1 MIKIKDIKTKS
12 YHSKNIK
19 VLDKSVAWTERIK
32 DPVVYLNDKVKDN
45 TSQNENIYDYGN
57 DKIKY
62 HVNRTTDETVYM
74 SKKIGEKGV
83 NKIKK
88 EYSKNKILNT
98 GKVHSKKNIKI
109 SDNKIKNT
117 NKKIKKIEKTTKD
130 TVKLSKKMMEQG
142 RKLAIDATK
151 KTVRATKIMIRALV
165 SFIKA
170 IILAVKSL
178 IGLIASLGSVA
189 IIIIIV
195 ICLVALLVGSIF
207 GIFFANEGES
217 RTMTSVIS
225 EVNQEVFKKI
235 ENEQFLTKA
244 DDVMI
249 DSSYS
254 NWKEIIA
261 VYSVKYSN
269 NSNDNSIV
277 MYLNDDNVSKLKNIF
292 YDFNTIKT
300 EVKREQ
306 VQEKY
311 DDYLNG
317 EQTRT
322 IIKNILH
329 IKIESK
335 TLEEIEK
342 KYSFTDKQKNQ
353 VNELLDKQ
361 YDDLWISLLYGSG
374 TGEYVLWR
382 QKGSPWSNIQIGT
395 SGKSV
400 GDIGCLATSIAMLI
414 EKSNV
419 FNPINPFNPGTFVEE
434 LNKNGGFD
442 RDGNLQYSAINK
454 VVPNFEYGGRI
465 ELKGKSKLE
474 KLKKI
479 NEYQSKGYYL
489 AVEVKGDTGQHWVAV
504 LSVNGNNINM
514 ADPGSDGNIM
524 WNTYNWNNTSQF
536 VYFKVKG

>member
-1 MIKIKDIKTKS
+1 MIIKNIKTKS
-12 YHSKNIK
+12 QQSKTIK
-19 VLDKSVAWTERIK
+19 VLDKSIAWTERVK
-32 DPVVYLNDKVKDN
+32 DPISHLNNNVSEN
-45 TSQNENIYDYGN
+45 TSQDENIYDYGN
-57 DKIKY
+57 DKVKY
-62 HVNRTTDETVYM
+62 HVNRAVDETIYM
-74 SKKIGEKGV
+74 SKIAGEKGL

-88 EYSKNKILNT
+88 EYNKKKSLNT
-98 GKVHSKKNIKI
+98 DKLKSKKNIKI
-109 SDNKIKNT
+109 SNNKIKNS
-117 NKKIKKIEKTTKD
+117 NIKLKKIEKSAKE
-130 TVKLSKKMMEQG
+130 TVKLSKRMVEQG

-151 KTVRATKIMIRALV
+151 KTVRATKVMIRALV
-165 SFIKA
+165 SFIKT
-170 IILAVKSL
+170 IIIAVKSL

-189 IIIIIV
+189 VIIIIV
-195 ICLVALLVGSIF
+195 ICLVALLLASVF

-225 EVNQEVFKKI
+225 EVNQEVYRKI
-235 ENEQFLTKA
+235 ENEQFLNKA
-244 DDVMI
+244 DDVVI

-254 NWKEIIA
+254 NWKEVIA

-269 NSNDNSIV
+269 NSSDSSIV
-277 MYLNDDNVSKLKNIF
+277 MYLNDDNVGKLKRIF

-311 DDYLNG
+311 DDYLKG

-322 IIKNILH
+322 IMKTILH

-342 KYSFTDKQKNQ
+342 KYNFTEEQKKQ
-353 VNELLDKQ
+353 VNELLDEQ

-382 QKGSPWSNIQIGT
+382 QKGSSWSNIQIGS
-395 SGKSV
+395 SGKSI

-419 FNPINPFNPGTFVEE
+419 LNPINPFNPGTFVEE

-442 RDGNLQYSAINK
+442 RDGNLQYSAIKK
-454 VVPNFEYGGRI
+454 VVPNFEYGGRV
-465 ELKGKSKLE
+465 ELKGKTKLE

-489 AVEVKGDTGQHWVAV
+489 AVEVMGDTGQHWVAV

-514 ADPGSDGNIM
+514 ADPGSDGNVM

>member
-1 MIKIKDIKTKS
+1 MIIKNIKTKS
-12 YHSKNIK
+12 QQSKTIK
-19 VLDKSVAWTERIK
+19 VLDKSIAWTERVK
-32 DPVVYLNDKVKDN
+32 DPISHLNNNVSEN
-45 TSQNENIYDYGN
+45 TSQDENIYDYGN
-57 DKIKY
+57 DKVKY
-62 HVNRTTDETVYM
+62 HVNRAVDETIYM
-74 SKKIGEKGV
+74 SKIAGEKGL

-88 EYSKNKILNT
+88 EYNKKKSLNT
-98 GKVHSKKNIKI
+98 DKLKSKKNIKI
-109 SDNKIKNT
+109 SNNKIKNS
-117 NKKIKKIEKTTKD
+117 NIKLKKIEKSAKE
-130 TVKLSKKMMEQG
+130 TVKLSKRMVEQG

-151 KTVRATKIMIRALV
+151 KTVRATKVMIRALV
-165 SFIKA
+165 SFIKT
-170 IILAVKSL
+170 IIIAVKSL

-189 IIIIIV
+189 VIIIIV
-195 ICLVALLVGSIF
+195 ICLVALLLGSVF

-225 EVNQEVFKKI
+225 EVNQEVYRKI
-235 ENEQFLTKA
+235 ENEQFLNKA
-244 DDVMI
+244 DDVVI

-254 NWKEIIA
+254 NWKEVIA

-269 NSNDNSIV
+269 NSSDSSIV
-277 MYLNDDNVSKLKNIF
+277 MYLNDDNVGKLKRIF

-311 DDYLNG
+311 DDYLKG

-322 IIKNILH
+322 IMKTILH

-342 KYSFTDKQKNQ
+342 KYNFTEEQKKQ
-353 VNELLDKQ
+353 VNELLDEQ

-382 QKGSPWSNIQIGT
+382 QKGSSWSNIQIGS
-395 SGKSV
+395 SGKSI

-419 FNPINPFNPGTFVEE
+419 LNPINPFNPGTFVEE

-442 RDGNLQYSAINK
+442 RDGNLQYSAIKK
-454 VVPNFEYGGRI
+454 VVPNFEYGGRV
-465 ELKGKSKLE
+465 ELKGKTKLE

-489 AVEVKGDTGQHWVAV
+489 AVEVMGDTGQHWVAV

-514 ADPGSDGNIM
+514 ADPGSDGNVM

>member
-1 MIKIKDIKTKS
+1 MMIKDIKIKNQQ
-12 YHSKNIK
+12 SKTIK
-19 VLDKSVAWTERIK
+19 VLDKSIAWTERVK
-32 DPVVYLNDKVKDN
+32 DPISYLNDNVRDN
-45 TSQNENIYDYGN
+45 TSQNDNITDYGC
-57 DKIKY
+57 DKVKY
-62 HVNRTTDETVYM
+62 HVNRATDETIYM
-74 SKKIGEKGV
+74 SKRMGEKGL

-88 EYSKNKILNT
+88 EYNKKKILNSEK
-98 GKVHSKKNIKI
+98 GNIKKNIKL
-109 SDNKIKNT
+109 SNNKIKKSNL
-117 NKKIKKIEKTTKD
+117 KIKKVEKSTKE
-130 TVKLSKKMMEQG
+130 TIKLSKRMVEQG
-142 RKLAIDATK
+142 RKLAIEATK
-151 KTVRATKIMIRALV
+151 KTVRATKVMIRALV
-165 SFIKA
+165 SFIKT
-170 IILAVKSL
+170 IIVAVKSL

-189 IIIIIV
+189 VIIIIV
-195 ICLVALLVGSIF
+195 ICLVALLLGSVF

-225 EVNQEVFKKI
+225 EVNQEVYRKI
-235 ENEQFLTKA
+235 ENEQFLNKA
-244 DDVMI
+244 DDVVI

-269 NSNDNSIV
+269 NSSDNSIV
-277 MYLNDDNVSKLKNIF
+277 MYLNDDNVGKLKRIF

-311 DDYLNG
+311 DDYLKG

-322 IIKNILH
+322 IIKTILH

-342 KYSFTDKQKNQ
+342 KYGFTEEQKKQ
-353 VNELLDKQ
+353 VNELLNEQ

-382 QKGSPWSNIQIGT
+382 QKGSPWSNIQIGS
-395 SGKSV
+395 SGKSI

-419 FNPINPFNPGTFVEE
+419 LNPINPFNPGTFVEE

-442 RDGNLQYSAINK
+442 RDGNLQYSAIKK
-454 VVPNFEYGGRI
+454 VVPNFEFGGRV
-465 ELKGKSKLE
+465 ELKGKTKLE

-514 ADPGSDGNIM
+514 ADPGSDGNVM

>member
-1 MIKIKDIKTKS
+1 
-12 YHSKNIK
+12 
-19 VLDKSVAWTERIK
+19 
-32 DPVVYLNDKVKDN
+32 
-45 TSQNENIYDYGN
+45 
-57 DKIKY
+57 
-62 HVNRTTDETVYM
+62 
-74 SKKIGEKGV
+74 
-83 NKIKK
+83 
-88 EYSKNKILNT
+88 
-98 GKVHSKKNIKI
+98 
-109 SDNKIKNT
+109 
-117 NKKIKKIEKTTKD
+117 
-130 TVKLSKKMMEQG
+130 
-142 RKLAIDATK
+142 
-151 KTVRATKIMIRALV
+151 
-165 SFIKA
+165 
-170 IILAVKSL
+170 
-178 IGLIASLGSVA
+178 
-189 IIIIIV
+189 
-195 ICLVALLVGSIF
+195 
-207 GIFFANEGES
+207 
-217 RTMTSVIS
+217 MTSVIS
-225 EVNQEVFKKI
+225 EVNQEVYRKI
-235 ENEQFLTKA
+235 ENEQFLNKA
-244 DDVMI
+244 DDVVI

-254 NWKEIIA
+254 NWKEVIA
-261 VYSVKYSN
+261 VYSVKYS
-269 NSNDNSIV
+269 SDSEDNSIV
-277 MYLNDDNVSKLKNIF
+277 MYLNEDNVGKLKKVF

-311 DDYLNG
+311 EDYLEG

-322 IIKNILH
+322 IIKTILH

-335 TLEEIEK
+335 TLDEIEK
-342 KYSFTDKQKNQ
+342 KYSFTEEQKKQ
-353 VNELLDKQ
+353 VDELLDKQ

-400 GDIGCLATSIAMLI
+400 GDIGCLVTSIAMLI

-419 FNPINPFNPGTFVEE
+419 TNPINPFNPGTFVEQ

-465 ELKGKSKLE
+465 ELKGKTKLE

-514 ADPGSDGNIM
+514 ADPGSDGNVM

>member
-1 MIKIKDIKTKS
+1 MIKIKNIKI
-12 YHSKNIK
+12 KNQQNKTIK
-19 VLDKSVAWTERIK
+19 VLDKSIAWTERIK
-32 DPVVYLNDKVKDN
+32 DPAVYLNDKIKAN

-62 HVNRTTDETVYM
+62 HVNRATDETIYM
-74 SKKIGEKGV
+74 SKRMGEKSL
-83 NKIKK
+83 NKIKR
-88 EYSKNKILNT
+88 EYNKKKILNT
-98 GKVHSKKNIKI
+98 DKVNSKKNIKFGN
-109 SDNKIKNT
+109 NKIKKSNS
-117 NKKIKKIEKTTKD
+117 KIKKVEKSTKE
-130 TVKLSKKMMEQG
+130 TIKLSKRMIEQG

-151 KTVRATKIMIRALV
+151 KTVRATRVMIRALI

-170 IILAVKSL
+170 IIIAVKSL

-189 IIIIIV
+189 VIIVIV
-195 ICLVALLVGSIF
+195 ICLVALLLGSIF

-225 EVNQEVFKKI
+225 EVNQEVYRKI
-235 ENEQFLTKA
+235 ENEQFLNKA
-244 DDVMI
+244 DDVVI

-254 NWKEIIA
+254 NWKEVIA

-269 NSNDNSIV
+269 TCDDNSIA
-277 MYLNDDNVSKLKNIF
+277 MYLNDDNVSKLKKIF

-311 DDYLNG
+311 DDYLEG

-322 IIKNILH
+322 IIKTILH

-335 TLEEIEK
+335 ALDEIEK
-342 KYSFTDKQKNQ
+342 KYNFTEEQKSQ
-353 VNELLDKQ
+353 INELLDNQ

-374 TGEYVLWR
+374 SGEYVLWR

-400 GDIGCLATSIAMLI
+400 GDIGCLVTSIAMLI

-419 FNPINPFNPGTFVEE
+419 MNPINPFNPGTFVEQ

-465 ELKGKSKLE
+465 ELKGKTKLE

>member
-1 MIKIKDIKTKS
+1 MIIKNIKTKS
-12 YHSKNIK
+12 QQSKTIK
-19 VLDKSVAWTERIK
+19 VLDKSIAWTERVK
-32 DPVVYLNDKVKDN
+32 DPVSHLNNNVREN
-45 TSQNENIYDYGN
+45 TSQDENIYDYGN
-57 DKIKY
+57 DKVKY
-62 HVNRTTDETVYM
+62 HVNRATDETIYV
-74 SKKIGEKGV
+74 SKRMGEKGL
-83 NKIKK
+83 NKIKN
-88 EYSKNKILNT
+88 EYNKKKILNID
-98 GKVHSKKNIKI
+98 KLKSKKNIKI
-109 SDNKIKNT
+109 NDNKIKKSNIKL
-117 NKKIKKIEKTTKD
+117 KKLEKSAKE
-130 TVKLSKKMMEQG
+130 TVKLSKRMVEQG

-151 KTVRATKIMIRALV
+151 KTVRATKVMIRALV
-165 SFIKA
+165 SFIKT
-170 IILAVKSL
+170 IIIAVKSL

-189 IIIIIV
+189 VIIIIV
-195 ICLVALLVGSIF
+195 ICLVALLLGSVF

-225 EVNQEVFKKI
+225 EVNQEVYRKI
-235 ENEQFLTKA
+235 ENEQFLNKA
-244 DDVMI
+244 DDVVI

-254 NWKEIIA
+254 NWKEVIA

-269 NSNDNSIV
+269 NSSDSSIV
-277 MYLNDDNVSKLKNIF
+277 MYLNDDNVGKLKRIF

-311 DDYLNG
+311 DDYLKG

-322 IIKNILH
+322 IMKTILH

-342 KYSFTDKQKNQ
+342 KYNFTEEQKKQ
-353 VNELLDKQ
+353 VNELLDEQ

-382 QKGSPWSNIQIGT
+382 QKGSSWSNIQIGS
-395 SGKSV
+395 SGKSI

-419 FNPINPFNPGTFVEE
+419 LNPINPFNPGTFVEE

-442 RDGNLQYSAINK
+442 RDGNLQYSAIKK
-454 VVPNFEYGGRI
+454 VVPNFEYGGRV
-465 ELKGKSKLE
+465 ELKGKTKLE

-489 AVEVKGDTGQHWVAV
+489 AVEVMGDTGQHWVAV

-514 ADPGSDGNIM
+514 ADPGSDGNVM

>member
-1 MIKIKDIKTKS
+1 MMIKDIKIKNQQ
-12 YHSKNIK
+12 SKTIK
-19 VLDKSVAWTERIK
+19 VLDKSIAWTERVK
-32 DPVVYLNDKVKDN
+32 DPINYLNNNVKDN
-45 TSQNENIYDYGN
+45 TSQNDNITDYGS
-57 DKIKY
+57 DKVKY
-62 HVNRTTDETVYM
+62 HVNRATDETIYM
-74 SKKIGEKGV
+74 SKKTGEKGLNKIKEEYNKKKILNSEKGNIKKNIKLSN

-88 EYSKNKILNT
+88 SNL
-98 GKVHSKKNIKI
+98 
-109 SDNKIKNT
+109 
-117 NKKIKKIEKTTKD
+117 KIKKIEKSAKETT
-130 TVKLSKKMMEQG
+130 KLSKRMVEQG

-151 KTVRATKIMIRALV
+151 KTVRATKVMIRALV
-165 SFIKA
+165 SFIKT
-170 IILAVKSL
+170 IIIAVKSL

-189 IIIIIV
+189 VIIIIV
-195 ICLVALLVGSIF
+195 ICLVALLLGSVF

-225 EVNQEVFKKI
+225 EVNQEVYRKI
-235 ENEQFLTKA
+235 ENEQFLNKA
-244 DDVMI
+244 DDVVI

-269 NSNDNSIV
+269 NTSENSIV
-277 MYLNDDNVSKLKNIF
+277 MYLNDDNVGKLKRIF

-311 DDYLNG
+311 DDYLKG

-342 KYSFTDKQKNQ
+342 KYGFTDEQKKQ
-353 VNELLDKQ
+353 VNELLDEQ

-382 QKGSPWSNIQIGT
+382 QKGSPWSNIQIGS
-395 SGKSV
+395 SGKSI

-442 RDGNLQYSAINK
+442 RDGNLQYSAIKK
-454 VVPNFEYGGRI
+454 VVPNFEYGGRV
-465 ELKGKSKLE
+465 ELKGKTKLE

-489 AVEVKGDTGQHWVAV
+489 AVEVKGNTGQHWVAV

-514 ADPGSDGNIM
+514 ADPGSDGNVM

>member
-1 MIKIKDIKTKS
+1 MMIKDIKIKNQQ
-12 YHSKNIK
+12 SKTIK
-19 VLDKSVAWTERIK
+19 VLDKSIAWTERVK
-32 DPVVYLNDKVKDN
+32 DPINYLNNNVRDN
-45 TSQNENIYDYGN
+45 TSQNDNITDYGS
-57 DKIKY
+57 DKFKY
-62 HVNRTTDETVYM
+62 HVNRATDETIYM
-74 SKKIGEKGV
+74 SKKMGEKGLNKIKEEYNKKKIFNSDKGNIKKNIKLSN

-88 EYSKNKILNT
+88 SNL
-98 GKVHSKKNIKI
+98 
-109 SDNKIKNT
+109 
-117 NKKIKKIEKTTKD
+117 KIKKVEKSTKE
-130 TVKLSKKMMEQG
+130 TIKLSKRMVEQG
-142 RKLAIDATK
+142 RKLAIESTK
-151 KTVRATKIMIRALV
+151 KTVRATKVMIRALV
-165 SFIKA
+165 SFIKT
-170 IILAVKSL
+170 IIIAVKSL

-189 IIIIIV
+189 VIIIIV
-195 ICLVALLVGSIF
+195 ICLVALLLGSIF

-225 EVNQEVFKKI
+225 EVNQEVYRKI
-235 ENEQFLTKA
+235 ENEQFLNKA
-244 DDVMI
+244 DDVVI

-269 NSNDNSIV
+269 NSSDNSIV
-277 MYLNDDNVSKLKNIF
+277 MYLNDDNVGKLKRIF

-322 IIKNILH
+322 IIKTVLH

-342 KYSFTDKQKNQ
+342 KYSFTEEQKKQ
-353 VNELLDKQ
+353 VNELLDEQ

-382 QKGSPWSNIQIGT
+382 QKGSSWSNIQIGS
-395 SGKSV
+395 SGKSI

-419 FNPINPFNPGTFVEE
+419 LNPINPFNPGTFVEE

-442 RDGNLQYSAINK
+442 RDGNLQYSAIKK
-454 VVPNFEYGGRI
+454 VVPNFEYGGRV
-465 ELKGKSKLE
+465 ELKGKTKLE

-514 ADPGSDGNIM
+514 ADPGSDGNVM

>member
-1 MIKIKDIKTKS
+1 MMIKDIKIKNQQ
-12 YHSKNIK
+12 SKTIK
-19 VLDKSVAWTERIK
+19 VLDKSIAWTERVK
-32 DPVVYLNDKVKDN
+32 DPINYLNNNVKDN
-45 TSQNENIYDYGN
+45 TSQNDNITDYGS
-57 DKIKY
+57 DKVKY
-62 HVNRTTDETVYM
+62 HVNRATDETIYM
-74 SKKIGEKGV
+74 SKKTGEKGLNKIKEEYNKKKILNSEKGNIKKNIKLSN

-88 EYSKNKILNT
+88 SNL
-98 GKVHSKKNIKI
+98 
-109 SDNKIKNT
+109 
-117 NKKIKKIEKTTKD
+117 KIKKIEKSAKETT
-130 TVKLSKKMMEQG
+130 KLSKRMVEQG

-151 KTVRATKIMIRALV
+151 KTVRATKVMIRALV
-165 SFIKA
+165 SFIKT
-170 IILAVKSL
+170 IIIAVKSL

-189 IIIIIV
+189 VIIIIV
-195 ICLVALLVGSIF
+195 ICLVALLLGSVF

-225 EVNQEVFKKI
+225 EVNQEVYRKI
-235 ENEQFLTKA
+235 ENEQFLNKA
-244 DDVMI
+244 DDVVI
-249 DSSYS
+249 DTSYS

-269 NSNDNSIV
+269 NSSENSIV
-277 MYLNDDNVSKLKNIF
+277 MYLNDDNVGKLKRIF

-311 DDYLNG
+311 DDYLKG

-342 KYSFTDKQKNQ
+342 KYGFTDEQKKQ
-353 VNELLDKQ
+353 VNELLDEQ

-382 QKGSPWSNIQIGT
+382 QKGSPWSNIQIGS
-395 SGKSV
+395 SGKSI

-442 RDGNLQYSAINK
+442 RDGNLQYSAIKK
-454 VVPNFEYGGRI
+454 VVPNFEYGGRV
-465 ELKGKSKLE
+465 ELKGKTKLE

-489 AVEVKGDTGQHWVAV
+489 AVEVKGNTGQHWVAV

-514 ADPGSDGNIM
+514 ADPGSDGNVM

>member
-1 MIKIKDIKTKS
+1 MMIKDIKIKNQQ
-12 YHSKNIK
+12 SKTIK
-19 VLDKSVAWTERIK
+19 VLDKSIAWTERVK
-32 DPVVYLNDKVKDN
+32 DPINYLNNNVKDN
-45 TSQNENIYDYGN
+45 TSQNDNITDYGS
-57 DKIKY
+57 DKVKY
-62 HVNRTTDETVYM
+62 HVNRATDETIYM
-74 SKKIGEKGV
+74 SKKTGEKGLNKIKEEYNKKKILNSEKGNIKKNIKLSN

-88 EYSKNKILNT
+88 SNL
-98 GKVHSKKNIKI
+98 
-109 SDNKIKNT
+109 
-117 NKKIKKIEKTTKD
+117 KIKKIEKSAKETT
-130 TVKLSKKMMEQG
+130 KLSKRMVEQG

-151 KTVRATKIMIRALV
+151 KTVRATKVMIRALV
-165 SFIKA
+165 SFIKT
-170 IILAVKSL
+170 IIIAVKSL

-189 IIIIIV
+189 VIIIIV
-195 ICLVALLVGSIF
+195 ICLVALLLGSVF

-225 EVNQEVFKKI
+225 EVNQEVYRKI
-235 ENEQFLTKA
+235 EHEQFLNKA
-244 DDVMI
+244 NDVVI

-269 NSNDNSIV
+269 NTSENSIV
-277 MYLNDDNVSKLKNIF
+277 MYLNDDNVGKLKRIF

-311 DDYLNG
+311 DDYLKG

-335 TLEEIEK
+335 ALDEIEK
-342 KYSFTDKQKNQ
+342 KYNFTEEQKSQ
-353 VNELLDKQ
+353 INELLDNQ

-442 RDGNLQYSAINK
+442 RDGNLQYSAIKK
-454 VVPNFEYGGRI
+454 VVPNFEYGGRV
-465 ELKGKSKLE
+465 ELKGKTKLE

-489 AVEVKGDTGQHWVAV
+489 AVEVKGYTGQHWVAV

-514 ADPGSDGNIM
+514 ADPGSDGNVM

>member
-1 MIKIKDIKTKS
+1 MMIKDIKIKNQQ
-12 YHSKNIK
+12 SKTIK
-19 VLDKSVAWTERIK
+19 VLDKSIAWTERVK
-32 DPVVYLNDKVKDN
+32 DPINYLNNNVKDN
-45 TSQNENIYDYGN
+45 TSQNDNITDYGS
-57 DKIKY
+57 DKVKY
-62 HVNRTTDETVYM
+62 HVNRATDETIYM
-74 SKKIGEKGV
+74 SKKTGEKGLNKIKEEYNKKKILNSEKGNIKKNIKLSN

-88 EYSKNKILNT
+88 SNL
-98 GKVHSKKNIKI
+98 
-109 SDNKIKNT
+109 
-117 NKKIKKIEKTTKD
+117 KIKKIEKSAKETT
-130 TVKLSKKMMEQG
+130 KLSKRMVEQG

-151 KTVRATKIMIRALV
+151 KTVRATKVMIRALV
-165 SFIKA
+165 SFIKT
-170 IILAVKSL
+170 IIIAVKSL

-189 IIIIIV
+189 VIIIIV
-195 ICLVALLVGSIF
+195 ICLVALLLGSVF
-207 GIFFANEGES
+207 GIFFTNEGES

-225 EVNQEVFKKI
+225 EVNQEVYRKI
-235 ENEQFLTKA
+235 ENEQFLNKA
-244 DDVMI
+244 DDVVI

-292 YDFNTIKT
+292 YNFNTIKT

-342 KYSFTDKQKNQ
+342 KYGFTDEQKKQ
-353 VNELLDKQ
+353 VNELLDEQ

-382 QKGSPWSNIQIGT
+382 QKGSPWSNIQIGA
-395 SGKSV
+395 SGKSI

-442 RDGNLQYSAINK
+442 RDGNLQYSAISK
-454 VVPNFEYGGRI
+454 VVPNFEYGGRV
-465 ELKGKSKLE
+465 ELKGKTKLE

-514 ADPGSDGNIM
+514 ADPGSDGNVM

>member
-1 MIKIKDIKTKS
+1 MMIKDIKIKNQQ
-12 YHSKNIK
+12 SKTIK
-19 VLDKSVAWTERIK
+19 VLDKSIAWTERVK
-32 DPVVYLNDKVKDN
+32 DPINYLNNNVKDN
-45 TSQNENIYDYGN
+45 TSQNDNITDYGS
-57 DKIKY
+57 DKVKY
-62 HVNRTTDETVYM
+62 HVNRATDETIYM
-74 SKKIGEKGV
+74 SKKTGEKGLNKIKEEYNKKKILNSEKGNIKKNIKLSN

-88 EYSKNKILNT
+88 SNL
-98 GKVHSKKNIKI
+98 
-109 SDNKIKNT
+109 
-117 NKKIKKIEKTTKD
+117 KIKKIEKSAKETT
-130 TVKLSKKMMEQG
+130 KLSKRMVEQG

-151 KTVRATKIMIRALV
+151 KTVRATKVMIRALV
-165 SFIKA
+165 SFIKT
-170 IILAVKSL
+170 IIIAVKSL

-189 IIIIIV
+189 VIIIIV
-195 ICLVALLVGSIF
+195 ICLVALLLGSVF

-225 EVNQEVFKKI
+225 EVNQEVYRKI
-235 ENEQFLTKA
+235 ENEQFLNKA
-244 DDVMI
+244 DDVVI

-269 NSNDNSIV
+269 NSSENSIV
-277 MYLNDDNVSKLKNIF
+277 MYLNDDNVGKLKRIF

-311 DDYLNG
+311 DDYLKG

-342 KYSFTDKQKNQ
+342 KYGFTDEQKKQ
-353 VNELLDKQ
+353 VNELLDEQ

-382 QKGSPWSNIQIGT
+382 QKGSPWSNIQIGS
-395 SGKSV
+395 SGKSI

-442 RDGNLQYSAINK
+442 RDGNLQYSAIKK
-454 VVPNFEYGGRI
+454 VVPNFEYGGRV
-465 ELKGKSKLE
+465 ELKGKTKLE

-489 AVEVKGDTGQHWVAV
+489 AVEVKGNTGQHWVAV

-514 ADPGSDGNIM
+514 ADPGSDGNVM

>member
-1 MIKIKDIKTKS
+1 MIIIKNIKTKS
-12 YHSKNIK
+12 QQSKTIK
-19 VLDKSVAWTERIK
+19 VLDKSIAWTERVK
-32 DPVVYLNDKVKDN
+32 DPVSHLVDNVRDN

-62 HVNRTTDETVYM
+62 HVNRATDETIYM
-74 SKKIGEKGV
+74 SKRMGEKGL

-88 EYSKNKILNT
+88 EYNKKKILNT
-98 GKVHSKKNIKI
+98 DKLKSKKNIKI
-109 SDNKIKNT
+109 SNNKIKNS
-117 NKKIKKIEKTTKD
+117 NIKLKKIEKSAKETT
-130 TVKLSKKMMEQG
+130 KLSKRMVEQG

-151 KTVRATKIMIRALV
+151 KTVRATKVMIRALI
-165 SFIKA
+165 SFIKT
-170 IILAVKSL
+170 IIIAVKSL
-178 IGLIASLGSVA
+178 IGLIASFGSVA
-189 IIIIIV
+189 VIIIIV
-195 ICLVALLVGSIF
+195 ICLVALLLGSVF

-225 EVNQEVFKKI
+225 EVNQEVYRKI
-235 ENEQFLTKA
+235 ENEQFLNKA
-244 DDVMI
+244 DDVVI

-254 NWKEIIA
+254 NWKEVIA
-261 VYSVKYSN
+261 IYSVKYSN
-269 NSNDNSIV
+269 NSGDNSIV
-277 MYLNDDNVSKLKNIF
+277 MYLNDDNVGKLKRIF

-311 DDYLNG
+311 DDYLKG

-322 IIKNILH
+322 IIKTILH

-342 KYSFTDKQKNQ
+342 KYSFTEEQKKQ
-353 VNELLDKQ
+353 VNELLDEQ

-382 QKGSPWSNIQIGT
+382 QKGSSWSNIQIGS
-395 SGKSV
+395 SGKSI

-419 FNPINPFNPGTFVEE
+419 LNPINPFNPGTFVEE

-442 RDGNLQYSAINK
+442 RDGNLQYSAIKK
-454 VVPNFEYGGRI
+454 VVPNFEYGGRV
-465 ELKGKSKLE
+465 ELKGKTKLE

-514 ADPGSDGNIM
+514 ADPGSDGNVM

>member
-1 MIKIKDIKTKS
+1 MMIKDIKIKNQQ
-12 YHSKNIK
+12 SKTIK
-19 VLDKSVAWTERIK
+19 VLDKSIAWTERVKEPIN
-32 DPVVYLNDKVKDN
+32 YLNNNVRDNTFQNDNITDYGSDKV
-45 TSQNENIYDYGN
+45 
-57 DKIKY
+57 KY
-62 HVNRTTDETVYM
+62 HVNRATDETIYM
-74 SKKIGEKGV
+74 SKKMGEKGL

-88 EYSKNKILNT
+88 EYNKKKILDSEKGNI
-98 GKVHSKKNIKI
+98 KKNIKL
-109 SDNKIKNT
+109 SNNKIKKSNL
-117 NKKIKKIEKTTKD
+117 KIKKIEKSAKETT
-130 TVKLSKKMMEQG
+130 KLSKRMVEQG

-151 KTVRATKIMIRALV
+151 KTVRATRIMISALV
-165 SFIKA
+165 SFIKT

-178 IGLIASLGSVA
+178 IGLIASLGSIAV
-189 IIIIIV
+189 IIIIV
-195 ICLVALLVGSIF
+195 ICLVALLLGSIF

-225 EVNQEVFKKI
+225 EVNQEVYRKI

-311 DDYLNG
+311 DDYLKG

-342 KYSFTDKQKNQ
+342 KYGFTDEQKKQ
-353 VNELLDKQ
+353 VNELLDEQ

-382 QKGSPWSNIQIGT
+382 QKGSPWSNIQIGS
-395 SGKSV
+395 SGKSI

-442 RDGNLQYSAINK
+442 RDGNLQYSAIIK
-454 VVPNFEYGGRI
+454 VVPNFEYGGRV
-465 ELKGKSKLE
+465 ELKGKTKLE

-489 AVEVKGDTGQHWVAV
+489 AVEVKGNTGQHWVAV

-514 ADPGSDGNIM
+514 ADPGSDGNVM

>member
-1 MIKIKDIKTKS
+1 MIIKNIKTKS
-12 YHSKNIK
+12 QQSKTIK
-19 VLDKSVAWTERIK
+19 VLDKSIAWTERVK
-32 DPVVYLNDKVKDN
+32 DPVSHLNNNVREN
-45 TSQNENIYDYGN
+45 TSQDENIYDYGN
-57 DKIKY
+57 DKVKY
-62 HVNRTTDETVYM
+62 HVNRATDETIYV
-74 SKKIGEKGV
+74 SKRMGEKGL
-83 NKIKK
+83 NKIKN
-88 EYSKNKILNT
+88 EYNKKKILNID
-98 GKVHSKKNIKI
+98 KLKSKKNIKI
-109 SDNKIKNT
+109 NDNKIKKSNI
-117 NKKIKKIEKTTKD
+117 KLKKIEKSAKETA
-130 TVKLSKKMMEQG
+130 KLSKRMVEQG

-151 KTVRATKIMIRALV
+151 KTVRATKVMIRALV
-165 SFIKA
+165 SFIKT
-170 IILAVKSL
+170 IIIAVKSL

-189 IIIIIV
+189 VIIIIV
-195 ICLVALLVGSIF
+195 ICLVALLLGSVF

-225 EVNQEVFKKI
+225 EVNQEVYRKI
-235 ENEQFLTKA
+235 ENEQFLNKT
-244 DDVMI
+244 DDVVI

-254 NWKEIIA
+254 NWKEVIA

-269 NSNDNSIV
+269 NSSDNSVV
-277 MYLNDDNVSKLKNIF
+277 MYLNDDNVGKLKRIF

-311 DDYLNG
+311 DDYLKG

-322 IIKNILH
+322 IIKTILH

-342 KYSFTDKQKNQ
+342 KYSFTEEQKKQ
-353 VNELLDKQ
+353 VNELLDEQ

-382 QKGSPWSNIQIGT
+382 QKGSSWSNIQIGS
-395 SGKSV
+395 SGKSI

-419 FNPINPFNPGTFVEE
+419 LNPINPFNPGTFVEE

-442 RDGNLQYSAINK
+442 RDGNLQYSAIKK
-454 VVPNFEYGGRI
+454 VVPNFEYGGRV
-465 ELKGKSKLE
+465 ELKGKTKLE

-514 ADPGSDGNIM
+514 ADPGSDGNVM

>member
-1 MIKIKDIKTKS
+1 MIIKNIKTKS
-12 YHSKNIK
+12 QQIKTIK
-19 VLDKSVAWTERIK
+19 VLDKSIAWTERVK
-32 DPVVYLNDKVKDN
+32 DPVSHLNNNVREN
-45 TSQNENIYDYGN
+45 TSQDENIYDYGN
-57 DKIKY
+57 DKVKY
-62 HVNRTTDETVYM
+62 HVNRAADETIYV
-74 SKKIGEKGV
+74 SKRMGEKGL
-83 NKIKK
+83 NKIKN
-88 EYSKNKILNT
+88 EYNKKKILNID
-98 GKVHSKKNIKI
+98 KLKSKKNIKI
-109 SDNKIKNT
+109 SNNKIKKSNI
-117 NKKIKKIEKTTKD
+117 KLKKIEKSAKETA
-130 TVKLSKKMMEQG
+130 KLSKRMVEQG

-151 KTVRATKIMIRALV
+151 KTVRATKVMIRALV
-165 SFIKA
+165 SFIKT
-170 IILAVKSL
+170 IIIAVKSL

-189 IIIIIV
+189 VIIIIV
-195 ICLVALLVGSIF
+195 ICLVALLLGSVF

-225 EVNQEVFKKI
+225 EVNQEVYRKI
-235 ENEQFLTKA
+235 ENEQFLNKA
-244 DDVMI
+244 DDVVI

-254 NWKEIIA
+254 NWKEVIA

-269 NSNDNSIV
+269 NSSDNSVV
-277 MYLNDDNVSKLKNIF
+277 MYLNDDNVGKLKRIF

-311 DDYLNG
+311 DDYLKG

-322 IIKNILH
+322 IIKTILH

-342 KYSFTDKQKNQ
+342 KYSFTEEQKKQ
-353 VNELLDKQ
+353 VNELLDEQ

-382 QKGSPWSNIQIGT
+382 QKGSSWSNIQIGS
-395 SGKSV
+395 SGKSI

-419 FNPINPFNPGTFVEE
+419 LNPINPFNPGTFVEE

-442 RDGNLQYSAINK
+442 RDGNLQYSAIKK
-454 VVPNFEYGGRI
+454 VVPNFEYGGRV
-465 ELKGKSKLE
+465 ELKGKTKLE

-514 ADPGSDGNIM
+514 ADPGSDGNVM

>member
-1 MIKIKDIKTKS
+1 MIIIKNIKTKS
-12 YHSKNIK
+12 QQNKTIK
-19 VLDKSVAWTERIK
+19 VLDKSIAWTERVK
-32 DPVVYLNDKVKDN
+32 DPVSHLDDNVRDN
-45 TSQNENIYDYGN
+45 TSQNETIYDYGN

-62 HVNRTTDETVYM
+62 HVNRATDETIYM
-74 SKKIGEKGV
+74 SKRMGEKGL

-88 EYSKNKILNT
+88 EYNKKKILNT
-98 GKVHSKKNIKI
+98 DKLKSKKNIKI
-109 SDNKIKNT
+109 SNNKIKKSNI
-117 NKKIKKIEKTTKD
+117 KLKKIEKSAKETT
-130 TVKLSKKMMEQG
+130 KLSKRMVEQG

-151 KTVRATKIMIRALV
+151 KTVRATKVMIRALV
-165 SFIKA
+165 SFIKT
-170 IILAVKSL
+170 IIIAVKSL

-189 IIIIIV
+189 VIIIIV
-195 ICLVALLVGSIF
+195 ICLVALLLGSVF

-225 EVNQEVFKKI
+225 EVNQEVYRKI
-235 ENEQFLTKA
+235 ENEQFLNKA
-244 DDVMI
+244 DDVVI

-254 NWKEIIA
+254 NWKEVIA

-269 NSNDNSIV
+269 NSSDSSIV
-277 MYLNDDNVSKLKNIF
+277 MYLNDDNVGKLKRIF

-311 DDYLNG
+311 DDYLKG

-322 IIKNILH
+322 IMKTILH

-342 KYSFTDKQKNQ
+342 KYNFTEEQKKQ
-353 VNELLDKQ
+353 VNELLDEQ

-382 QKGSPWSNIQIGT
+382 QKGSSWSNIQIGS
-395 SGKSV
+395 SGKSI

-419 FNPINPFNPGTFVEE
+419 LNPINPFNPGTFVEE
-434 LNKNGGFD
+434 LNINGGFD
-442 RDGNLQYSAINK
+442 RDGNLQYSAIKK
-454 VVPNFEYGGRI
+454 VVPNFEYGGRV
-465 ELKGKSKLE
+465 ELKGKTKLE

-489 AVEVKGDTGQHWVAV
+489 AVEVMGDTGQHWVAV

-514 ADPGSDGNIM
+514 ADPGSDGNVM

>member
-1 MIKIKDIKTKS
+1 MIIIKNIKTKS
-12 YHSKNIK
+12 QQSKTIK
-19 VLDKSVAWTERIK
+19 VLDKSIAWTERVK
-32 DPVVYLNDKVKDN
+32 DPVSHLDDNVRDN

-62 HVNRTTDETVYM
+62 HVNRATDETIYM
-74 SKKIGEKGV
+74 SKRMGEKGL

-88 EYSKNKILNT
+88 EYNKKKILNT
-98 GKVHSKKNIKI
+98 DKLKSKKNIKI
-109 SDNKIKNT
+109 SNNKIKNS
-117 NKKIKKIEKTTKD
+117 NIKLKKIKKSAKETT
-130 TVKLSKKMMEQG
+130 KLSKRMVEQG
-142 RKLAIDATK
+142 RKIAIDATK
-151 KTVRATKIMIRALV
+151 KTVRATKVMIRALV
-165 SFIKA
+165 SFIKT
-170 IILAVKSL
+170 IIIAVKSL

-189 IIIIIV
+189 VIIIIV
-195 ICLVALLVGSIF
+195 ICLVALLLGSVF

-225 EVNQEVFKKI
+225 EVNQEVYRKI
-235 ENEQFLTKA
+235 ENEQFLNKA
-244 DDVMI
+244 DDVVI

-254 NWKEIIA
+254 NWKEVIA

-269 NSNDNSIV
+269 NSSDNSVV
-277 MYLNDDNVSKLKNIF
+277 MYLNDDNVGKLKRIF

-311 DDYLNG
+311 DDYLKG

-322 IIKNILH
+322 IIKTILH

-342 KYSFTDKQKNQ
+342 KYSFTEEQKKQ
-353 VNELLDKQ
+353 VNELLDEQ

-382 QKGSPWSNIQIGT
+382 QKGSSWSNIQIGS
-395 SGKSV
+395 SGKSI

-419 FNPINPFNPGTFVEE
+419 LNPINPFNPGTFVEE

-442 RDGNLQYSAINK
+442 RDGNLQYSAIKK
-454 VVPNFEYGGRI
+454 VVPNFEYGGRV
-465 ELKGKSKLE
+465 ELKGKTKLE

-514 ADPGSDGNIM
+514 ADPGSDGNVM